1 MFRLILLTLLS
12 YALAKPYQQAGTNF
26 CADKQPG
33 LFANGCS
40 SNVTVCNK
48 FGNEIWLLCP
58 FELIFDESVDECMD
72 PRLVSACSGTTPTPQ
87 GPVRDVQG
95 LPDRLCEGSTD
106 GYHSATGCST
116 SVVQC
121 VGGVSRLLE
130 CSEGEVFDNAKQ
142 GCVPPA
148 EMPACKA
155 AMEPQP
161 TAAPSSGAAQTT
173 AAPSSGA
180 AEPSGPSSSGAVEPS
195 SPSGSG
201 AAEPGSPP
209 SSGAAEPTTAPTSGA
224 ADSSSPASSG
234 PTNDCEGLADGFFEK
249 EPCSSFFLT
258 CSGGVSRILTCPA
271 SLVFDRKLSVCEYP
285 ENVEGCGSQGG
296 EGPSGGAEICSKDGY
311 FSYGNCSDLFY
322 ACSNGRQIPMYCPAK
337 LAFDETRQ
345 LCDYPLAV
353 AVCTEQGSGEGSGE
367 SSGESSGEGSGE
379 GNVGQ
384 EAPGSNSQPEV
395 QQTWD
400 GSLDVPSES
409 STPASETAMALCEGK
424 DDGFYASGC
433 SSEAI
438 ACKAGQATSMLC
450 PAHMLFDEHKR
461 MCDYPENVPCYGTGE
476 VEGAQ
481 QRKCTVEGPVGTGPC
496 SRVFMNC
503 VEGKAFQLACDDGY
517 VFSVVHRSCAETSK
531 VQECAPA
538 QSPTTEAEKPPMT
551 EQPVQQPEQPVQQP
565 EQPVQQPEQPVQQ
578 PEQPVQ
584 QPEQPVQQPEQP
596 VQQPEQPVQQP
607 EQPVQQPE
615 QPVQQPEQPVQQPEQ
630 PVQQPVQ
637 QPEQPVQQPEQ
648 PVQQPEQPVQQPEQP
663 VPQPQQPTGE
673 TGYATPKPEQPV
685 PQPQQPVPQPQQPV
699 PQPQQPT
706 GETGY
711 ATPKPEQPVQQPE
724 QPVQQPEQ
732 PVQQPEQ
739 PVQQPEQPVQQPEQP
754 VQQPEQ
760 PVQQPEQPSGETGY
774 ATPKPQQP
782 VPQPQQPVPQPE
794 QPTGETGY
802 ATPKPEQPVPQP
814 QQPVPQPQQ
823 PVPQPQQP
831 VPQPQQPNGETGYA
845 TPKPE
850 QPVQQPEQPAQQPE
864 QPAQQPEQPVQQPEQ
879 PVQQPDSLSSN
890 QNSRLLTIRRQSQ
903 WAILLSPGDHHH
915 QSHGAHRRQSPGVL
929 LQSRGFRVVRNQ

>member
-155 AMEPQP
+155 AFETQP
-161 TAAPSSGAAQTT
+161 TT
-173 AAPSSGA
+173 APSSGA
-180 AEPSGPSSSGAVEPS
+180 AEPSGPSSSGVAEPS
-195 SPSGSG
+195 GPSSSGTAEPSGPSSSG
-201 AAEPGSPP
+201 AAEPSGPS

-234 PTNDCEGLADGFFEK
+234 AANECEGLADGFFEK

-379 GNVGQ
+379 GSGEASGEHSGEFSGEASGEYSGEGSAGSGNLGATPVPLNTVMYSDQVVQYDEYSSESYVAFNEGVVEGSAEASGEPSGALKNHPNRGDKAPGGLSSKASRTDEASGEPSGNVGQ
-384 EAPGSNSQPEV
+384 EAPGSKTPEV

-409 STPASETAMALCEGK
+409 TTPASETAMALCKGK

-476 VEGAQ
+476 VDGVQ

-517 VFSVVHRSCAETSK
+517 VFSVVHRSCAEASK
-531 VQECAPA
+531 VQECTPA
-538 QSPTTEAEKPPMT
+538 QSPTTEVEKPPMT
-551 EQPVQQPEQPVQQP
+551 EQPVP
-565 EQPVQQPEQPVQQ
+565 
-578 PEQPVQ
+578 
-584 QPEQPVQQPEQP
+584 
-596 VQQPEQPVQQP
+596 
-607 EQPVQQPE
+607 
-615 QPVQQPEQPVQQPEQ
+615 
-630 PVQQPVQ
+630 
-637 QPEQPVQQPEQ
+637 
-648 PVQQPEQPVQQPEQP
+648 QPEQP
-663 VPQPQQPTGE
+663 VPQP
-673 TGYATPKPEQPV
+673 EQPV
-685 PQPQQPVPQPQQPV
+685 PQ
-699 PQPQQPT
+699 T
-706 GETGY
+706 
-711 ATPKPEQPVQQPE
+711 
-724 QPVQQPEQ
+724 
-732 PVQQPEQ
+732 
-739 PVQQPEQPVQQPEQP
+739 
-754 VQQPEQ
+754 
-760 PVQQPEQPSGETGY
+760 
-774 ATPKPQQP
+774 QQP

-794 QPTGETGY
+794 QPV
-802 ATPKPEQPVPQP
+802 PQPEQPVPQP
-814 QQPVPQPQQ
+814 EQPVPQPEQ
-823 PVPQPQQP
+823 PVPQP
-831 VPQPQQPNGETGYA
+831 
-845 TPKPE
+845 
-850 QPVQQPEQPAQQPE
+850 EQPAADDKKAKPMGHPKPWGPPPPNPWGPPPKPWGPPPPKPWGPPPKPWVPSGE
-864 QPAQQPEQPVQQPEQ
+864 KPVAPPAKGNVE
-879 PVQQPDSLSSN
+879 
-890 QNSRLLTIRRQSQ
+890 TK
-903 WAILLSPGDHHH
+903 PG
-915 QSHGAHRRQSPGVL
+915 SY
-929 LQSRGFRVVRNQ
+929 

>member
-130 CSEGEVFDNAKQ
+130 RSEGEVFDNAKQ

-161 TAAPSSGAAQTT
+161 TAAPR
-173 AAPSSGA
+173 
-180 AEPSGPSSSGAVEPS
+180 AVEPS

-271 SLVFDRKLSVCEYP
+271 SLVFDKKLSVCEYP
-285 ENVEGCGSQGG
+285 ENVEGCGSQEG

-379 GNVGQ
+379 GSGEASGEHSGEFSGEASGEYSGEGSAGNGNLGATPVPLNTVMYSDQVVQYDEYSSEINVAFNEGSVDGSAEASGEPSGALKNHSNRGDKAPGGLSSKASRTDEASGEPSGNVGQ

-496 SRVFMNC
+496 PPGGLSSKASTANEASGESSGNVGQEAPGSKTPEVFQDGSLDVPSESTTPASETAMALCQGKDDGFYASGCSSEAIACKAGQATSMLCPAHMLFDEHKRMCDYPENVPCYGTGEVEGVQQRKCTVEGPVGTGPCSRVFMNC

-551 EQPVQQPEQPVQQP
+551 EQPVQQPQNSQFSNQNS
-565 EQPVQQPEQPVQQ
+565 QFSNQNSQF
-578 PEQPVQ
+578 
-584 QPEQPVQQPEQP
+584 
-596 VQQPEQPVQQP
+596 
-607 EQPVQQPE
+607 
-615 QPVQQPEQPVQQPEQ
+615 
-630 PVQQPVQ
+630 
-637 QPEQPVQQPEQ
+637 
-648 PVQQPEQPVQQPEQP
+648 
-663 VPQPQQPTGE
+663 
-673 TGYATPKPEQPV
+673 
-685 PQPQQPVPQPQQPV
+685 
-699 PQPQQPT
+699 
-706 GETGY
+706 
-711 ATPKPEQPVQQPE
+711 
-724 QPVQQPEQ
+724 
-732 PVQQPEQ
+732 
-739 PVQQPEQPVQQPEQP
+739 
-754 VQQPEQ
+754 
-760 PVQQPEQPSGETGY
+760 
-774 ATPKPQQP
+774 
-782 VPQPQQPVPQPE
+782 
-794 QPTGETGY
+794 
-802 ATPKPEQPVPQP
+802 
-814 QQPVPQPQQ
+814 
-823 PVPQPQQP
+823 
-831 VPQPQQPNGETGYA
+831 
-845 TPKPE
+845 
-850 QPVQQPEQPAQQPE
+850 
-864 QPAQQPEQPVQQPEQ
+864 
-879 PVQQPDSLSSN
+879 SN
-890 QNSRLLTIRRQSQ
+890 QNSRVLTMRRQSE
-903 WAILLSPGDHHH
+903 WDILLSPGDHHH